1 MAQTRSHPS
10 PEPKPPRTKSSAGAS
25 PATPGG
31 ARSVSDTAGLFLRL
45 NCSVCSGRFVLD
57 VEEWRAPP
65 EESELAGREF
75 LGISPDATL
84 CPFCLR
90 SVQLAGAE
98 HIYWRVAHA

>member
-1 MAQTRSHPS
+1 MAQTRNQSS
-10 PEPKPPRTKSSAGAS
+10 PGTQTPRTKSSGGIS
-25 PATPGG
+25 PATTSG
-31 ARSVSDTAGLFLRL
+31 ATTVSDSAGFFLHL

-65 EESELAGREF
+65 EESELTGREF
-75 LGISPDATL
+75 LGIPLHATL

-98 HIYWRVAHA
+98 HIYWRVADA